1 MQNYNDLDLSFMA
14 EILNKGLTNNQKK
27 ELYLIKQ
34 KNHVHGLLKTL
45 KDADFELF
53 ITESNPNGTNDLL
66 ITKDGEVLDCLTELT
81 FGLSAVHSDT
91 EYQEVLHAYF
101 NTISNK
107 TQYIDQDE
115 YLTFVKIFNPFTIA
129 ESIAFSP
136 VNTDYSKV
144 IKQLTDFISK
154 HSN

>member
-1 MQNYNDLDLSFMA
+1 MDHANDLDLSFMA
-14 EILNKGLTNNQKK
+14 DILNKGLTINQKK

-34 KNHVHGLLKTL
+34 KNKVHGLLKTL
-45 KDADFELF
+45 KDLDFELF
-53 ITESNPNGTNDLL
+53 ITQANPNGTNDLL
-66 ITKDGEVLDCLTELT
+66 ITKDSEVLDCLTELT

-91 EYQEVLHAYF
+91 KYQDVLHAYF

-107 TQYIDQDE
+107 TQYIDQNE
-115 YLTFVKIFNPFTIA
+115 YLTYVKCYNPWTIA

-144 IKQLTDFISK
+144 IKQLSDFISK
-154 HSN
+154 HK